1 MAILQTSGSYTFSQ
15 SAIDIIS
22 AALRICQV
30 INEEETPTGAQLAN
44 SLAAL
49 NAMVKGWQVS
59 GIHLWAE
66 EEAIL
71 FPQPKQSLY
80 YLGSTSSDHAT
91 LYNQLTMTTLSAT
104 ALAGATTLN
113 LTSGTDF
120 NVGDNIGIQLDAGT
134 NFWTTVATAP
144 GSNVVTIA
152 AALPS
157 QATAGTTQQVF
168 DYTTPLVRPLRAYTM
183 RRYIYNSGIE
193 NPMIMLSRSD
203 YQNLPNKQ
211 NQGTITQGF
220 FDPQTGTGQGAYTV
234 PLAQVNL
241 WPSPLDNQSGFRF
254 TAQRALQD
262 FTDLANLPDLPVEWT
277 TALKWNL
284 AQEIGPELS
293 TPMDQ
298 MSLIGKMSETWFG
311 RIQMWDREPE
321 SVMFGVAFEPGYHSG
336 V

>member
-1 MAILQTSGSYTFSQ
+1 MAILQTSGAYTFSQ
-15 SAIDIIS
+15 SAVDIIA

-30 INEEETPTGAQLAN
+30 INEEETPTGAQLIN

-71 FPQPKQSLY
+71 FPQPKQNLY
-80 YLGSTSSDHAT
+80 YLGSTSPDHAT
-91 LYNQLTMTTLSAT
+91 LFNLLTATTLSST

-113 LTSGTDF
+113 LTLGTDF

-144 GSNVVTIA
+144 GNNVVTIA

-157 QATAGTTQQVF
+157 QATAGSTNQVF
-168 DYTTPLVRPLRAYTM
+168 DYAVPLVRPLRVYTM
-183 RRYIYNSGIE
+183 RRYIYDSGIE

-211 NQGTITQGF
+211 NTGTITQAF
-220 FDPQTGTGQGAYTV
+220 FDPQTGTSQGAYSA
-234 PLAQVNL
+234 PLAQMNL
-241 WPSPLDNQSGFRF
+241 WPSPLDNQSGLRF

-262 FTDLANLPDLPVEWT
+262 FTDLANLPDLPIEWGVS
-277 TALKWNL
+277 LKWNL

-298 MSLIGKMSETWFG
+298 MQLIEKMAATWFE
-311 RIQMWDREPE
+311 RIAMWDREPE
-321 SVMFGVAFEPGYHSG
+321 SVMFGVAHEPGYHTG